1 MTKRE
6 TRPFC
11 AAVDWGTTS
20 LRVWLLG
27 TDGTVLG
34 ERRSREGMQ
43 SAAKPGF
50 HTVLEQHLTALK
62 APADLPVIVCGMAG
76 SRQGWVEAP
85 YVAAPASFDAIAGG
99 AIRVPGI
106 ERDVRIL
113 PGVAQ
118 RPGVANPRL
127 ASNDLPS
134 GPDVIR
140 GEETQVMG
148 LGLVPGSLLCLPGT
162 HSKWISVGDRRIDGF
177 STFMTGELFQLLST
191 QSILRHTIDTEADVL
206 AEKNSFVGGVEAGHA
221 APALVL
227 NRLFSLRADGLF
239 GSRSPAKALARLSG
253 LLLGCEIAGAA
264 TLYPSRSAVLAA
276 SGPLFDLYRLAL
288 DTAGWSIIVSD
299 ADEAVRKG
307 LMAGALQCFEPA

>member
-1 MTKRE
+1 MTTSD

-11 AAVDWGTTS
+11 AAADWGTTS
-20 LRVWLLG
+20 FRLWLLG
-27 TDGTVLG
+27 RDGTVLG

-50 HTVLEQHLTALK
+50 HAVLEQHLLALK
-62 APADLPVIVCGMAG
+62 AADDLPVIVCGMAG

-85 YVAAPASFDAIAGG
+85 YVDAPASFDAIAGG
-99 AIRVPGI
+99 AIRVPDI
-106 ERDVRIL
+106 TRDVRIL

-118 RPGVANPRL
+118 RPGVAQK
-127 ASNDLPS
+127 ATGADGPS
-134 GPDVIR
+134 LGPDVIR

-148 LGLVPGSLLCLPGT
+148 LGLAAGTLLCLPGT

-191 QSILRHTIDTEADVL
+191 QSILRHTLDPDADVM
-206 AEKNSFVGGVEAGHA
+206 AESASFVAGVEAGHA
-221 APALVL
+221 APALIL

-253 LLLGCEIAGAA
+253 MLLGVEIAGAA
-264 TLYPSRSAVLAA
+264 MLHPERSVVLAA
-276 SGPLFDLYRLAL
+276 SGPLFDLYRTAL
-288 DTAGWSIIVSD
+288 GAAGWTVDVAD
-299 ADEAVRKG
+299 ADAAVRKG
-307 LMAGALQCFEPA
+307 LLAGALQCFASA